1 MKHRA
6 LTLIFATCFI
16 SSLALS
22 ESQTDAPLMPNDGT
36 APVVQKANCKSR
48 RGHAGKKEK
57 SASADSQNTD
67 SSKDARAGE
76 PQSVPAYAAPDSQPK
91 GR

>member
-36 APVVQKANCKSR
+36 APVAQKANCKSR
-48 RGHAGKKEK
+48 PRHASKKEK
-57 SASADSQNTD
+57 SAWADSQPTD
-67 SSKDARAGE
+67 STKDARAGE
-76 PQSVPAYAAPDSQPK
+76 QPSAPAYAAPDGQPK

>member
-16 SSLALS
+16 SSLAFS
-22 ESQTDAPLMPNDGT
+22 ESQTDAPLMPNDGA
-36 APVVQKANCKSR
+36 APVAQKANCKSR

-57 SASADSQNTD
+57 SAPSDSQNTD
-67 SSKDARAGE
+67 STKDARAGAQ
-76 PQSVPAYAAPDSQPK
+76 QSVPAYAAPDGQPK